1 MFRDMLDCL
10 LIGSLVSFRD
20 IWIIDDAAD
29 QIVIAISIAIVLYM
43 LLLFIREAEEWIKKH
58 LRENLKPT
66 GRW

>member
-20 IWIIDDAAD
+20 IWIIDDTAD
-29 QIVIAISIAIVLYM
+29 QIIIAISIAIVLYM
-43 LLLFIREAEEWIKKH
+43 ILLFIREVEEWIEKH
-58 LRENLKPT
+58 LRESSKPT

>member
-20 IWIIDDAAD
+20 IWIIDDTAD
-29 QIVIAISIAIVLYM
+29 QIIIAISIAIVLYI
-43 LLLFIREAEEWIKKH
+43 LLLFIREVEEWIEKH
-58 LRENLKPT
+58 LRENSKPT